1 MSIIHLLYALA
12 ATVAIYACLPQ
23 LRKLTQTKQSDE
35 FSLSSWVIWLVTQG
49 VAVIYAVTISD
60 PLYAVVSF
68 VWLGFYGLMV
78 ALIIKYRREAKL
90 AVVREAISKP

>member
-1 MSIIHLLYALA
+1 MTIIHLLYAIA

-49 VAVIYAVTISD
+49 VAVIYAITISD
-60 PLYAVVSF
+60 PLYAVVSS

-78 ALIIKYRREAKL
+78 ALIIKYRRQAKL
-90 AVVREAISKP
+90 AVVRETVSKP

>member
-1 MSIIHLLYALA
+1 MTIIHLLYAIA

-49 VAVIYAVTISD
+49 VAVIYAITISD
-60 PLYAVVSF
+60 PLYAVVSS

-78 ALIIKYRREAKL
+78 ALIVKYRRQAKL
-90 AVVREAISKP
+90 AVVRETVSKP